1 MLTFSVTTAVLF
13 GVLLSAWL
21 IAAGWAVV
29 TGLAMRRDARA
40 AADEASRL
48 RRLIETAPALPVIV
62 RNDGRIEASD
72 RLARWL
78 GLSRLP
84 NFVVDFGS
92 PDGGL
97 AQADIEELTRDIAGA
112 QKGARAFIRAI
123 QPQGSGRRLTF
134 VGSPAAADSNAGVV
148 IWVFDATASENE
160 IARLS
165 AESKRLGTAF
175 DSLALLI
182 EAAPIPMWHRGPDL
196 RLTLVNRAY
205 VKAVDA
211 ASAEDTV
218 SRGLELVEASAGVG
232 PIAAAAAARDSG
244 EIRARTVPA
253 TLGGQRRSVR
263 IVDVPLGD
271 AGVAGYALDN
281 DELEQARGDYRRF
294 AEAQRNTLDRLSA
307 GVAQFD
313 HDRTL
318 AFCNAPFLALFALKP
333 EWVAD
338 RPEFDRVLERM
349 REAGRTPEVRDFP
362 AWKTERREW
371 FSRAGEA
378 IEEAWLLPAGSHLRV
393 VGQPFPDGGLLLVFE
408 DRTEQIKLASARDTL
423 LRVREATFDNLFE
436 AIGVFSADGRLNV
449 WNNRF
454 RDLWGFD
461 ETLLA
466 SHPRVDALAEAA
478 APILATPSRASL
490 IRDLVSAATRDR
502 KSRSGRVAFKDGRHF
517 EFGAVPL
524 PDGNALLTMLD
535 VTDSRRIERALR
547 DRTDALEAADRVKTA
562 FVANM
567 SYELRTPLTS
577 IGGFAEMLAGG
588 YAGKLGR
595 SARDYVQAILD
606 SVGTLGA
613 LIDDVL
619 QMTQSDAKLAAPH
632 RETVD
637 VVTLLGAVADEVGE
651 AFAAKHLELA
661 RDIATDVERV
671 ATDAKALRA
680 AVNLLLQRAIAETQH
695 GGRVLLHASATDGGV
710 QIVVSDDGAGN
721 GDEDPRVRALV
732 ETAGGSFMLLARPGA
747 GSVARILLQR
757 GQSG

>member
-1 MLTFSVTTAVLF
+1 MLTLSITTAVLL
-13 GVLLSAWL
+13 GVLLAGWL
-21 IAAGWAVV
+21 IAAGWAVA
-29 TGLAMRRDARA
+29 TGLAMRRNARA
-40 AADEASRL
+40 ATEDAARL
-48 RRLIETAPALPVIV
+48 ERLIETAPALPLVV
-62 RNDGRIEASD
+62 RTDGRIEASD
-72 RLARWL
+72 RLAQWL
-78 GLSRLP
+78 GLARLP
-84 NFVVDFGS
+84 NFIVDLAGV
-92 PDGGL
+92 DEGL
-97 AQADIEELTRDIAGA
+97 AVADVEGLTRDITGA
-112 QKGARAFIRAI
+112 QKGAKGFTRAV
-123 QPQGSGRRLTF
+123 QPQGSERRLTII
-134 VGSPAAADSNAGVV
+134 GSPAAPGTNASVV
-148 IWVFDATASENE
+148 MWVFDASESEGE
-160 IARLS
+160 IARLGHE
-165 AESKRLGTAF
+165 ATRLTRAF
-175 DSLALLI
+175 ESLAQLI

-205 VKAVDA
+205 VEAVDA
-211 ASAEDTV
+211 ASAEDAV
-218 SRGLELVEASAGVG
+218 GRGLELVEAAAGVG

-244 EIRARTVPA
+244 EVRARTVPA

-281 DELEQARGDYRRF
+281 DELEQARGDFRRF

-313 HDRTL
+313 GERCL
-318 AFCNAPFLALFALKP
+318 AFSNAPFLALFALKP

-338 RPEFDRVLERM
+338 RPEFDRILERM

-362 AWKTERREW
+362 AWKNERRAW
-371 FSRAGEA
+371 FSRAGGA
-378 IEEAWLLPAGSHLRV
+378 IEEAWLLPGGAHLRV
-393 VGQPFPDGGLLLVFE
+393 VGQPLPDGGLLLVFE
-408 DRTEQIKLASARDTL
+408 DRTEQIQLASARDTL

-436 AIGVFSADGRLNV
+436 AVGVFGADGRLNV

-454 RDLWGFD
+454 RDLWGFED
-461 ETLLA
+461 ALLA

-478 APILATPSRASL
+478 APLLATPSRAAL
-490 IRDLVSAATRDR
+490 IRDLVRAATSDR

-535 VTDSRRIERALR
+535 ITDSRRIERALR

-588 YAGKLGR
+588 YAGKLNGP
-595 SARDYVQAILD
+595 AKDYVQAILD
-606 SVGTLGA
+606 SVTTLGA

-619 QMTQSDAKLAAPH
+619 QMTQSDAKLTAPH

-637 VVTLLGAVADEVGE
+637 LVALLTGAADEAGD
-651 AFAAKHLELA
+651 AFAAKQLVLV
-661 RDIATDVERV
+661 RDIAADVERV

-680 AVNLLLQRAIAETQH
+680 AVSLLLARAIAETTEN
-695 GGRVLLHASATDGGV
+695 GRVLLHASATDGGMQV
-710 QIVVSDDGAGN
+710 VVSDDGAGT
-721 GDEDPRVRALV
+721 GDDHPDVRALV
-732 ETAGGSFMLLARPGA
+732 ETAGGSFMLLAEPGE
-747 GSVARILLQR
+747 GSVARILLPR
-757 GQSG
+757 G